1 MIDVI
6 TKLNDKITQT
16 QKNKPNEGYVNGTFP
31 TFNDCYPCLSD
42 FSSRYWQKLWHKER
56 GIEYFKQ
63 GDFWLSNQLFLSTT
77 LSKSVGKIYLDL
89 DFYSLIESIS
99 IISDELIEND
109 TLIIKVNN
117 EIINTIIVNSTL
129 LNLDINYLLMLGD
142 YLTIYFESENSGII
156 QIKYRIIG

>member
-6 TKLNDKITQT
+6 NKLNDKISQT
-16 QKNKPNEGYVNGTFP
+16 QKNKPSEGYVNGTFP
-31 TFNDCYPCLSD
+31 IFNDCYPCLSD
-42 FSSRYWQKLWHKER
+42 FSSRYWQKLWHKDR

-63 GDFWLSNQLFLSTT
+63 GDFWVSNQLFLSTT

-117 EIINTIIVNSTL
+117 EIINTVTVNSTL